1 MRFARPRAE
10 SVLASATAAV
20 GAISIASAL
29 TPSLRGRLEL
39 VELLLPPWTP
49 RIFTV
54 AALAF
59 GLTLV
64 RLAPALARG
73 RRSAWTLSVGITAG
87 VAVAHLVKGLDVE
100 EAAASLCLLAALLVY
115 RRRFHVPGEARA
127 RPLLEAL
134 AALGA
139 VCAAL
144 ALFAFHAVPDP
155 IEDAFAGLALA
166 LGARALVLWLR
177 PLGAVVRQTS
187 DERARAAGLVRA
199 HGRDSLAFFAL
210 RRDKAWFFADDD
222 RAFLSYRVVGGVAL
236 VSGDPI
242 GEPDAVP
249 ALLNRFTAHAHANGW
264 RVAVLAAGEALLPVY
279 RSLGLRAF
287 PLGREAVLRTEAFSL
302 AGRPI
307 RKVRQSVHRARR
319 AGYSVRML
327 EAAEADAVT
336 RTRVSELATAARGH
350 WPERGF
356 TMAFDDLFA
365 PGTVLALAED
375 RERRPGAL
383 IHLVPTTHGYSMSS
397 MRRRR
402 GTVNGLMEYLI
413 AETLLWSRKHGA
425 DELSLNFCVFADVLS
440 AESAG
445 TPLRFARWALLRL
458 DGFFQL
464 ERLRSFSAKFGPSW
478 QPRYVLYERISDAP
492 LVGFAYLRVE
502 SLLTPPGP
510 WARAV

>member
-10 SVLASATAAV
+10 LVLASATAGV

-29 TPSLRGRLEL
+29 TPSLRDRLDL
-39 VELLLPPWTP
+39 LDLLLPPWAP

-64 RLAPALARG
+64 RLAPALARK
-73 RRSAWTLSVGITAG
+73 RRSAWTLAVGITAG

-100 EAAASLCLLAALLVY
+100 EAAASLSLLVALVAY
-115 RRRFHVPGEARA
+115 RKRFHVRGHAPA
-127 RPLLEAL
+127 RPLLETL
-134 AALGA
+134 AALGT

-144 ALFAFHAVPDP
+144 ALFALHAVPDP
-155 IEDAFAGLALA
+155 IEDAFAGVALA
-166 LGARALVLWLR
+166 LGARVLLVWLR
-177 PLGAVVRQTS
+177 PLGAVVRQTN
-187 DERARAAGLVRA
+187 DERARATKLVRDY
-199 HGRDSLAFFAL
+199 GRDSLAFFAL
-210 RRDKAWFFADDD
+210 RRDKAWFFSDDD

-249 ALLNRFTAHAHANGW
+249 ALLRTFTAHARANGW
-264 RVAVLAAGEALLPVY
+264 RVAVLAAAEELLPVY

-287 PLGREAVLRTEAFSL
+287 PLGREAVLRTDEFSL
-302 AGRPI
+302 VGRPI

-319 AGYSVRML
+319 AGYSVRVL
-327 EAAEADAVT
+327 DAADADAHT
-336 RTRVSELATAARGH
+336 RARVSELACAARGR

-356 TMAFDDLFA
+356 TMALDDLFA

-375 RERRPGAL
+375 RDRRPGAVL
-383 IHLVPTTHGYSMSS
+383 HLVPTMRGYSMSS
-397 MRRRR
+397 MRRRA

-413 AETLLWSRKHGA
+413 AETLVWARKRGA
-425 DELSLNFCVFADVLS
+425 EELSLNFCVFADVLS
-440 AESAG
+440 GDCAG
-445 TPLRFARWALLRL
+445 TPLRFARWGLLKLDAL
-458 DGFFQL
+458 FQL

-478 QPRYVLYERISDAP
+478 RPRYVLYEHVSDAP
-492 LVGFAYLRVE
+492 LVGLAYLRVE

-510 WARAV
+510 WVRAA

>member
-1 MRFARPRAE
+1 MRIARPRAE
-10 SVLASATAAV
+10 FVLASATAAV

-29 TPSLRGRLEL
+29 TRSLRGRLEL
-39 VELLLPPWTP
+39 VELLLPPWAP

-64 RLAPALARG
+64 RLAPPLARG
-73 RRSAWTLSVGITAG
+73 RRSAWTLAVGITAG

-100 EAAASLCLLAALLVY
+100 EAAASLCLLVGLLVY
-115 RRRFHVPGEARA
+115 RRRFQVPGEAPA
-127 RPLLEAL
+127 RPLLETL

-144 ALFAFHAVPDP
+144 AAFQAVPDP
-155 IEDAFAGLALA
+155 VEDALAGLALA

-177 PLGAVVRQTS
+177 PLGSVVRQTGE
-187 DERARAAGLVRA
+187 DRARAARLVRL

-210 RRDKAWFFADDD
+210 RRDKAWFFSEDD
-222 RAFLSYRVVGGVAL
+222 RAFLSYRIVGGVAL

-242 GEPDAVP
+242 GERDAVP
-249 ALLNRFTAHAHANGW
+249 ALLRRFTDYAHENGW
-264 RVAVLAAGEALLPVY
+264 RVAVLAAAEELLPLY

-287 PLGREAVLRTEAFSL
+287 PLGKEAVLSTHDFSL
-302 AGRPI
+302 VGRPI

-319 AGYSVRML
+319 AGYSVRVL
-327 EAAEADAVT
+327 DAAGADATT
-336 RTRVSELATAARGH
+336 RARVSELAAAARGR

-356 TMAFDDLFA
+356 TMALDDLFA
-365 PGTVLALAED
+365 RGTVLALAED

-383 IHLVPTTHGYSMSS
+383 IHLVPTRHGYSMSS
-397 MRRRR
+397 MRRRP

-413 AETLLWSRKHGA
+413 AETLLWARKRGA

-440 AESAG
+440 GECAG
-445 TPLRFARWALLRL
+445 RPLRCARWGLLRL
-458 DGFFQL
+458 DALFQL

-478 QPRYVLYERISDAP
+478 RPRYVLYERLSDAP
-492 LVGFAYLRVE
+492 LVGYAYLRVE
-502 SLLTPPGP
+502 SLLTPPGL
-510 WARAV
+510 WARAA